1 MKTKTLFYTPA
12 DLKLPENRAAGIRT
26 PGWNIVQEWTD
37 SNGNVRRRVEPV
49 VVNSVVETPV
59 EPKPV
64 EEIKQE
70 PVVVNSVVETP
81 VEEIKQ
87 EPVVVN
93 SVVETPVEEI
103 KQEPVNKTK
112 AKSK

>member
-1 MKTKTLFYTPA
+1 MKTKTLFFTPA

-37 SNGNVRRRVEPV
+37 SNGNARRRVEPV
-49 VVNSVVETPV
+49 VVNYGIVETTV
-59 EPKPV
+59 ESKPV

-70 PVVVNSVVETP
+70 PVVVNSVVETTVESKP

-87 EPVVVN
+87 EPA
-93 SVVETPVEEI
+93 I
-103 KQEPVNKTK
+103 KTK